1 MSMSISQEKILHEI
15 DMICS
20 ELISASDRIINLRD
34 LIKSIDYYGNAEIEQ
49 LKKLLAEK
57 DLIIKRYLES
67 EGEK

>member
-1 MSMSISQEKILHEI
+1 MSISQEKILHELN
-15 DMICS
+15 MICS
-20 ELISASDRIINLRD
+20 ELISASERALAIRD
-34 LIKSIDYYGNAEIEQ
+34 LIKSIDYYGNAEIEH